1 MNDVVTSILTD
12 SSVRDSATIE
22 DVLLQQAVAQPWYDA
37 PAA

>member
-12 SSVRDSATIE
+12 SSVRDNATIE